1 MSNGIIGGNVRSI
14 TRVSA
19 TVDLGSV
26 AANTSET
33 ETATVSGVKSGDT
46 VILEKPSLEAGIVI
60 GNCWVSADDTV
71 SIQVVNATGGAI
83 NAASETMY
91 FTVLRFENNAGVVLD

>member
-1 MSNGIIGGNVRSI
+1 MSNGIIAGNCASI
-14 TRVSA
+14 TRLSA

-33 ETATVSGVKSGDT
+33 ETTTVAGVKSGDT

-71 SIQVVNATGGAI
+71 SIQVI
-83 NAASETMY
+83 NSTASAVDAASETMY
-91 FTVLRFENNAGVVLD
+91 FTVLRFENNAGRVLT